1 MPKYKIIIE
10 YDGTDFHG
18 WQSQKNVTT
27 IQNAIENAL
36 FKLTQKEVKIN
47 GASRTD
53 AGVHAYGQVAHFNL
67 EKPYELHKIQDG
79 VNHYLKLQNICIIN
93 VEEVDENFH
102 ARFSAK
108 NKQYVY
114 KILNRV
120 APPVLLKNKAWHVK
134 YMLDTK
140 AMQEASNYLIGT
152 HDFSSFRAVGC
163 QAISPIKS
171 IDAISVNQINEEI
184 HITLN
189 AKSFLYNQVR
199 IIAGTLYN
207 FGRNKL
213 LPIEMEGIIR
223 SRDRRLA
230 GETAP
235 GHGLYLEKIEY
246 LN

>member
-1 MPKYKIIIE
+1 
-10 YDGTDFHG
+10 
-18 WQSQKNVTT
+18 
-27 IQNAIENAL
+27 
-36 FKLTQKEVKIN
+36 
-47 GASRTD
+47 
-53 AGVHAYGQVAHFNL
+53 
-67 EKPYELHKIQDG
+67 
-79 VNHYLKLQNICIIN
+79 
-93 VEEVDENFH
+93 
-102 ARFSAK
+102 
-108 NKQYVY
+108 
-114 KILNRV
+114 
-120 APPVLLKNKAWHVK
+120 
-134 YMLDTK
+134 
-140 AMQEASNYLIGT
+140 MQEASNYLIGT

-235 GHGLYLEKIEY
+235 GHGLYLEKSEY

>member
-1 MPKYKIIIE
+1 M
-10 YDGTDFHG
+10 
-18 WQSQKNVTT
+18 TT
-27 IQNAIENAL
+27 VQNTIENAL
-36 FKLTQKEVKIN
+36 FKLTQKEVKIS

-79 VNHYLKLQNICIIN
+79 VNHYLKPQKICIIN
-93 VEEVDENFH
+93 VEEIDENFH

-120 APPVLLKNKAWHVK
+120 APPILLKNKAWHVK
-134 YMLDTK
+134 YALDIK

-163 QAISPIKS
+163 QAMSPIKS
-171 IDAISVNQINEEI
+171 VDSISVKQINEEI

-213 LPIEMEGIIR
+213 LPIEMKEII
-223 SRDRRLA
+223 SGKNRRLA